1 MSLTIVHGFRPK
13 TDGAN
18 GNDTIGKSISRG
30 AEWCDFSF
38 LSYLCIPTQIP
49 LDDSEPCSE
58 ALQGVIRFDP
68 GRAQLYF
75 CDGSEWVVSA
85 PL

>member
-1 MSLTIVHGFRPK
+1 MIPSERASQEEQN
-13 TDGAN
+13 GA
-18 GNDTIGKSISRG
+18 IS
-30 AEWCDFSF
+30 ASCHV
-38 LSYLCIPTQIP
+38 CIYHQIP